1 MSNSETQKVVLCQSV
16 SYPGGTLYLL
26 PLAGLWVV
34 LSILGLAQ
42 QVWEHKGL
50 EGARAGRTGV
60 AERVNHPE
68 VSAIADRAQGARAQ
82 APRRVQAVDTNHGPW
97 G

>member
-26 PLAGLWVV
+26 PLAGLRVV

-50 EGARAGRTGV
+50 
-60 AERVNHPE
+60 
-68 VSAIADRAQGARAQ
+68 QGARARGSGV
-82 APRRVQAVDTNHGPW
+82 AEWVNHTEVSPIAD
-97 G
+97 